1 MKCLSWRMELRQ
13 LKYFAKAAELQNF
26 TEAAAALF
34 ITQSTLSQQIKQL
47 EDELQLPLFDRIAKR
62 VRLTEAGKSFLPYAL
77 KTLKD
82 SEDGRDILRDLMNL
96 KTGTL
101 SVGVTYGLSNL
112 LTKAVGEFNKS
123 HPQIKLM
130 ISFGTTQ
137 ELLGNLET
145 GNLDFML
152 SFYDEPDNERI
163 ITDHLF
169 FAQLSLIAHS
179 NHPVTAK
186 KNITLQDLPG
196 LPLILPSPGYSIRSY
211 LNLLMKKNDLSPSLS
226 IEVNDIH
233 TLLHFVQ
240 TSRWVTVLM
249 NSTIRHHPELKAL
262 PIIGADMQRQAT
274 IAWPKNVY
282 RKKSASS
289 LAELLLMHS
298 ADYQTA

>member
-1 MKCLSWRMELRQ
+1 MELRQ

-82 SEDGRDILRDLMNL
+82 SEDGRDILKDLMNI

-101 SVGVTYGLSNL
+101 SIGVTYGLSNL
-112 LTKAVGEFNKS
+112 LTKAVADFNEK
-123 HPQIKLM
+123 HPQIKLV

-137 ELLGNLET
+137 ELLRNLEG
-145 GNLDFML
+145 GNLDLML
-152 SFYDEPDNERI
+152 SFYDEPDNERTT
-163 ITDHLF
+163 TDHLF
-169 FAQLSLIAHS
+169 SAQLSLIAHRD
-179 NHPVTAK
+179 HPVSAK
-186 KNITLQDLPG
+186 KDIKLKDLPE

-211 LNLLMKKNDLSPSLS
+211 LDLIIKKNDLSPSLS

-233 TLLHFVQ
+233 TLLQFVQ

-249 NSTIRHHPELKAL
+249 NSTILHHPGLKAV
-262 PIIGADMQRQAT
+262 PIIGADMQRRAT
-274 IAWPKNVY
+274 IAWPKGAY

-289 LAELLLMHS
+289 LTELLIMHS
-298 ADYQTA
+298 ADYQLL